1 MPMEDDDLFCT
12 RCGKAVAENKEK
24 AASEKAEN
32 PELLADDAT
41 ITGTMRTVTSETV
54 PDAGRAAGAGGA
66 YGAGM
71 AAGAGADYGRG
82 PAAGAAGSPH
92 RVRPENPAYNRP
104 GADGAAYGQ
113 GPAAAGAASNAGMP
127 GSDPRLRRK
136 SGSEPGRDSMYGN
149 PHVDT
154 AIEKSRRRGKTDPGR
169 YIMLASAAVLV
180 LVLGFLLFLLVKPVD
195 TDEKKEK
202 DTVAYEDDSKKEENL
217 SQGQQTPASGQAQQP
232 DQSSDSGNKETVS
245 PAGAD
250 DHSGGDKP
258 ADVSPAGSGPQNS
271 GQSAQTPQN
280 NDQSAQAPQNND
292 QSAQAP
298 QNNDQSAQTPQ
309 NNDQSAQAP
318 QNNDQSAQAPR
329 NSGQS
334 SQPQYEEPE
343 DEGYDDSGYDDDDS
357 DVSGWEIDEDGNEVY
372 YAGEDEQ
379 NTDNV
384 QTTVGGDAGVDSN
397 GVAAQSSGKKKTV
410 ADKTVSAKNDSDK
423 NVSEKSI
430 SDKVEKGDSDYILP
444 ESSSRYYTRQELSQ
458 LDDYT
463 LQMAINEIYARHG
476 RKFDTQ
482 SIREYFEG
490 KAWYRGTINPA
501 DFDGNEAA
509 YFNEYE
515 LANRELMSQIRADRQ
530 GTTVR

>member
-1 MPMEDDDLFCT
+1 MEQEWRPEQVLTTAGGLQREQRDPLTGSDL
-12 RCGKAVAENKEK
+12 
-24 AASEKAEN
+24 
-32 PELLADDAT
+32 
-41 ITGTMRTVTSETV
+41 RTLPITV
-54 PDAGRAAGAGGA
+54 PEQTVVPTARGLQLQAQPPMQECPDPIRASGARAAANRAEIPCTEIPMWIRRSRNPGD
-66 YGAGM
+66 
-71 AAGAGADYGRG
+71 AAKPIR
-82 PAAGAAGSPH
+82 AAISCLP
-92 RVRPENPAYNRP
+92 P
-104 GADGAAYGQ
+104 
-113 GPAAAGAASNAGMP
+113 
-127 GSDPRLRRK
+127 
-136 SGSEPGRDSMYGN
+136 
-149 PHVDT
+149 
-154 AIEKSRRRGKTDPGR
+154 
-169 YIMLASAAVLV
+169 
-180 LVLGFLLFLLVKPVD
+180 FLLFLLVKPVD

-258 ADVSPAGSGPQNS
+258 ADVSPAGSGSQNS
-271 GQSAQTPQN
+271 GQSAQT
-280 NDQSAQAPQNND
+280 
-292 QSAQAP
+292 P

-309 NNDQSAQAP
+309 NNDQSAQTP

-343 DEGYDDSGYDDDDS
+343 DEGYDDGGYEDDDS

>member
-71 AAGAGADYGRG
+71 AAGAGAAYGAGMAAGAGAAYGAGPG
-82 PAAGAAGSPH
+82 PAAGSAGSPH
-92 RVRPENPAYNRP
+92 RIRPENPAYNRP
-104 GADGAAYGQ
+104 GADGAAYGR
-113 GPAAAGAASNAGMP
+113 GPAAADAASNAGNP
-127 GSDPRLRRK
+127 GSDQRPRRK

-154 AIEKSRRRGKTDPGR
+154 AIEKSKRRGKTDPGR

-217 SQGQQTPASGQAQQP
+217 SQGQQTPASGQAQHS
-232 DQSSDSGNKETVS
+232 DQSADSGNKETVS

-258 ADVSPAGSGPQNS
+258 ADVSPAGSGSQNS

-280 NDQSAQAPQNND
+280 NDQSAQTPQNSG
-292 QSAQAP
+292 QSAQV
-298 QNNDQSAQTPQ
+298 
-309 NNDQSAQAP
+309 P

-329 NSGQS
+329 DSGQS

-343 DEGYDDSGYDDDDS
+343 DEGYDDDDG

-384 QTTVGGDAGVDSN
+384 QTTVGGDAGINSN
-397 GVAAQSSGKKKTV
+397 GVEAQSSGKKNTV

-444 ESSSRYYTRQELSQ
+444 ESSSRYYTRQELSR

-515 LANRELMSQIRADRQ
+515 LANRELMSQIRAERQ
-530 GTTVR
+530 GITVR

>member
-1 MPMEDDDLFCT
+1 M
-12 RCGKAVAENKEK
+12 
-24 AASEKAEN
+24 
-32 PELLADDAT
+32 
-41 ITGTMRTVTSETV
+41 
-54 PDAGRAAGAGGA
+54 
-66 YGAGM
+66 
-71 AAGAGADYGRG
+71 
-82 PAAGAAGSPH
+82 
-92 RVRPENPAYNRP
+92 
-104 GADGAAYGQ
+104 
-113 GPAAAGAASNAGMP
+113 
-127 GSDPRLRRK
+127 
-136 SGSEPGRDSMYGN
+136 
-149 PHVDT
+149 
-154 AIEKSRRRGKTDPGR
+154 
-169 YIMLASAAVLV
+169 
-180 LVLGFLLFLLVKPVD
+180 
-195 TDEKKEK
+195 
-202 DTVAYEDDSKKEENL
+202 
-217 SQGQQTPASGQAQQP
+217 
-232 DQSSDSGNKETVS
+232 
-245 PAGAD
+245 
-250 DHSGGDKP
+250 
-258 ADVSPAGSGPQNS
+258 
-271 GQSAQTPQN
+271 
-280 NDQSAQAPQNND
+280 
-292 QSAQAP
+292 
-298 QNNDQSAQTPQ
+298 
-309 NNDQSAQAP
+309 
-318 QNNDQSAQAPR
+318 
-329 NSGQS
+329 
-334 SQPQYEEPE
+334 
-343 DEGYDDSGYDDDDS
+343 
-357 DVSGWEIDEDGNEVY
+357 Y